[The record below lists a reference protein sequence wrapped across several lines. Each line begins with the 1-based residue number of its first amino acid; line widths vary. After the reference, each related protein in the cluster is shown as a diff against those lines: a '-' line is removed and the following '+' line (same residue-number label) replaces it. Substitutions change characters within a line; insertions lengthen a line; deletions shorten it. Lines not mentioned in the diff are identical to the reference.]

1 MKLATLAHLKR
12 HKEYLNL
19 KKIQSECGIPN
30 LAFKLNQPE
39 LKENLTVAQAT
50 KLTAI
55 LQALATVQDTEDST
69 NFSAQKQA

>member
-1 MKLATLAHLKR
+1 MKLATLAHLKQ

-50 KLTAI
+50 KLTAVLVAI
-55 LQALATVQDTEDST
+55 GDVPETDVEI
-69 NFSAQKQA
+69 NFSAPKQA

>member
-1 MKLATLAHLKR
+1 MKLATLAHLKQY
-12 HKEYLNL
+12 KEYLNL

-55 LQALATVQDTEDST
+55 LQALADVPDTEETT